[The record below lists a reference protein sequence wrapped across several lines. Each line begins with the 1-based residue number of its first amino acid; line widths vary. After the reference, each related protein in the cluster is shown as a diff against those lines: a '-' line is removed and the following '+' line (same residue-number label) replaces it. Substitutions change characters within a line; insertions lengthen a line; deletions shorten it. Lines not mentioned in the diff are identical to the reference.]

1 MVYLTYRFS
10 SGAFSMADGLSSPCW
25 LHLNLLWGAA
35 KHHKWCV
42 GKGELGESCQEWNF
56 FTLHCFVHIQY
67 TYMCVYNIYIYIC
80 VYICIYICIYIYV
93 YIYVYIYMHI
103 YYMPVF
109 PMKICWSNH
118 YLIFRLQL
126 VTASYAK
133 KRKVSFPHFSSI
145 KSSLAVTETPYSG
158 TPLQW
163 TAPGLRAVKLDFEG
177 SKMIQNGK
185 VLYLVL
191 HLIWVWINT
200 Y

>member
-1 MVYLTYRFS
+1 
-10 SGAFSMADGLSSPCW
+10 
-25 LHLNLLWGAA
+25 
-35 KHHKWCV
+35 
-42 GKGELGESCQEWNF
+42 
-56 FTLHCFVHIQY
+56 
-67 TYMCVYNIYIYIC
+67 
-80 VYICIYICIYIYV
+80 
-93 YIYVYIYMHI
+93 
-103 YYMPVF
+103 
-109 PMKICWSNH
+109 MKICWSNH